1 MFTYVVDE
9 DVEFFRLIL
18 SFQFIKELK
27 MNFLFC

>member
-1 MFTYVVDE
+1 MFTHVVDE

-27 MNFLFC
+27 MNFLFR

>member
-9 DVEFFRLIL
+9 DIEFLGLIL
-18 SFQFIKELK
+18 SFQFIKDLK